1 MNNVLE
7 DVYKSAKTTNLI
19 GQTSVRQEIRK
30 RFEVTHL
37 LQIDRH
43 KEDVSTQ
50 SNNNVSTKQL
60 LTKQKIV
67 SVKTKPQ

>member
-1 MNNVLE
+1 MNNVF
-7 DVYKSAKTTNLI
+7 VNAYKPAKATNPI
-19 GQTSVRQEIRK
+19 EQTSIRCKIRK
-30 RFEVTHL
+30 RFGATHL

-50 SNNNVSTKQL
+50 SKNNVSTKQL